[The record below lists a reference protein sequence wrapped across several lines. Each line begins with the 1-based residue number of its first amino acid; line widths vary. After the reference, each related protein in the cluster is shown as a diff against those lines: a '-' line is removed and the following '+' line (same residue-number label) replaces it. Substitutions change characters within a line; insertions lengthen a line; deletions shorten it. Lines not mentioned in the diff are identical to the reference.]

1 MPDYEDHRA
10 GVSIFG
16 LTFHAKEGSQPFMV
30 VPALFMDTD
39 SAMDFAQSLI
49 DGSKPLRD
57 LTKRVQVT
65 SHNPYVMGRTYRRTP

>member
-1 MPDYEDHRA
+1 MPDHEDHRA
-10 GVSIFG
+10 GVPIVG
-16 LTFHAKEGSQPFMV
+16 LTFHAEERKQPFMV
-30 VPALFMDTD
+30 VPAMFMDTD

-65 SHNPYVMGRTYRRTP
+65 SHNPYVMGRTYRRTR